1 MVLKVDFEE
10 IAMGKGVYPTLAVG
24 VRIESPE
31 PFQVVELLSC
41 VCTIETAFNEESMIF
56 LGYAPIRDYPQIA
69 EHALVAFDIELD
81 GRKLATIEEL
91 RDGGDLWLR
100 LGGGMKYAVRYEPTE
115 FGYDKTKVVRDTFVV
130 RQFGQA
136 RIRVEKEEWE
146 NYLSF
151 LALKRTV
158 LLDTDTITK
167 LDKVR
172 PMINPEYEDR
182 DIINEL
188 LEMYLKKKI

>member
-10 IAMGKGVYPTLAVG
+10 IALGKGVYPTLAVG

-31 PFQVVELLSC
+31 PFQVVELLNC
-41 VCTIETAFNEESMIF
+41 VCTIETAFNEKSMTFI
-56 LGYAPIRDYPQIA
+56 GYAPIRDYPQIPEYA
-69 EHALVAFDIELD
+69 NIAFDIELD
-81 GRKLATIEEL
+81 GRKLAAIEEL
-91 RDGGDLWLR
+91 REEGDLWLR
-100 LGGGMKYAVRYEPTE
+100 LGGTMKYAVLYEASE
-115 FGYDKTKVVRDTFVV
+115 IGYDKMKIVKDTFMV

-136 RIRVEKEEWE
+136 RIRIEKEEWE

-167 LDKVR
+167 LEKVR
-172 PMINPEYEDR
+172 PLINPEYEDR

-188 LEMYLKKKI
+188 LELYIRKKL